1 MDVEILESA
10 VNLNLGIGLSD
21 EEVDLRRKQYGLNEL
36 PSKKPPTIF
45 EVFFKQFLSPFI
57 YILLA
62 AAAIAFSL
70 AHYKDCIFI
79 MLVLL
84 INAVIGTLQEFS
96 AEKSAEA
103 LKKLVSLKATVLRNS
118 KKQVIDSQY
127 LVPGDVIFLESGD
140 KIPADIKLIEANDLS
155 IDESLL
161 TGESLPVE
169 KDHLHYSQ
177 NDSSLVERHEML
189 FAGTVTLRGRAKG
202 YVVAT
207 GLNTELGKLSEILDK
222 EKENKP
228 PLVLR
233 MEGFINKVSIVI
245 LLATSVVFVIE
256 LSRGQEVL
264 DILMQSIALA
274 VCIIPEGLPVAI
286 TIALTCGVQR
296 MAKKNVVVR
305 KMVAVEAL
313 GSCTYIASDKTGTL
327 TVNEMTAKKIVLPDA
342 TSLNVTGEGTKPDG
356 EIEISDNG
364 TSKNLDLICT
374 AMTLCNEAIMRKEE
388 KDWSFSGDKV
398 EIALLVLAH
407 KYGLK
412 QDEVLKRMPS
422 VSSLGFES
430 ERAYSATVNHTESG
444 LRLFVKGAPEKI
456 FDMCSY
462 MMNKQDRLKFH
473 KKELE
478 NLSNT
483 LAANGFRLLAFAVS
497 DIQDELDIN
506 DQKNFDDL
514 TFIGFVC
521 MIDPL
526 RPEAKIAIELCHKAG
541 VKVGMVTGD
550 HPITAFA
557 IARDLQLVNK
567 VEDVVTGKQ
576 LKAAAEDSEA
586 KLDSLVAKARVFARI
601 EPQQKLQIVQ
611 SLKRQGHF
619 VAVTGD
625 GANDAP
631 ALSNAHVGIS
641 MGKTGTDLARENSE
655 LILIDDNFSSIVA
668 GIAEGRIAYNNIR
681 KVILF
686 LVSGGLAEL
695 FLFLF
700 ALFFNMELPLVAT
713 QLLWLNIVTGG
724 VQHIALALEPA
735 EGDEMSMKPRSP
747 QEHIFNKS
755 MTIQL
760 LSSSISISII
770 AFAFYYFL
778 IKSGSSYM
786 VASNSVLLLM
796 VFFENIHLFNCR
808 SENKSI
814 FKQNWLTSPLIFIS
828 VIAAQAIH
836 VFAMYNPWLQSVLK
850 VEPMPFDQIAL
861 VFGLSLSLLITAE
874 ITMWVASRFAHRRLE
889 S

>member
-1 MDVEILESA
+1 M
-10 VNLNLGIGLSD
+10 
-21 EEVDLRRKQYGLNEL
+21 
-36 PSKKPPTIF
+36 
-45 EVFFKQFLSPFI
+45 
-57 YILLA
+57 
-62 AAAIAFSL
+62 
-70 AHYKDCIFI
+70 
-79 MLVLL
+79 
-84 INAVIGTLQEFS
+84 
-96 AEKSAEA
+96 
-103 LKKLVSLKATVLRNS
+103 
-118 KKQVIDSQY
+118 
-127 LVPGDVIFLESGD
+127 
-140 KIPADIKLIEANDLS
+140 
-155 IDESLL
+155 
-161 TGESLPVE
+161 
-169 KDHLHYSQ
+169 
-177 NDSSLVERHEML
+177 
-189 FAGTVTLRGRAKG
+189 
-202 YVVAT
+202 
-207 GLNTELGKLSEILDK
+207 
-222 EKENKP
+222 
-228 PLVLR
+228 
-233 MEGFINKVSIVI
+233 
-245 LLATSVVFVIE
+245 
-256 LSRGQEVL
+256 
-264 DILMQSIALA
+264 
-274 VCIIPEGLPVAI
+274 
-286 TIALTCGVQR
+286 
-296 MAKKNVVVR
+296 
-305 KMVAVEAL
+305 
-313 GSCTYIASDKTGTL
+313 
-327 TVNEMTAKKIVLPDA
+327 
-342 TSLNVTGEGTKPDG
+342 
-356 EIEISDNG
+356 
-364 TSKNLDLICT
+364 
-374 AMTLCNEAIMRKEE
+374 
-388 KDWSFSGDKV
+388 
-398 EIALLVLAH
+398 
-407 KYGLK
+407 
-412 QDEVLKRMPS
+412 
-422 VSSLGFES
+422 
-430 ERAYSATVNHTESG
+430 
-444 LRLFVKGAPEKI
+444 
-456 FDMCSY
+456 
-462 MMNKQDRLKFH
+462 
-473 KKELE
+473 
-478 NLSNT
+478 
-483 LAANGFRLLAFAVS
+483 AANGFRLLAFAVS

-760 LSSSISISII
+760 LSSSISMSII